1 LSSDRRLVIASEAGV
16 VDWPAKDIVA
26 KGRLGP
32 GEMLAVDLHRGEL
45 LDTHRIDQIN
55 ASRAPFKRW
64 LKQGVKYLQTDL
76 IDPRLAAE
84 PMPHE
89 ELLTH
94 QKLTH
99 QKMFNLTA
107 EERDTV
113 LKVLAE
119 TEAEAIGSMGD
130 DTPLPLLSSRVR
142 SLYDA
147 FRQAFAQVTNPPIDS
162 YRERLVMSLHTQ
174 IARESNLFELNPAY
188 ARQVMVNSPVL
199 SQRKFLQILG
209 MREEGVDSV
218 IIDLNYPES
227 EGLEA
232 ALERVC
238 REAEE
243 GVLDGR
249 LLVVLSDRHVRPGH
263 LPIHA
268 LMAVGA
274 VHQHLVA
281 KGLRTDCNMLVE
293 TATARD
299 PHHFACLIGYG
310 ATAIYPYL
318 AYQTIFDLAR
328 GMDPEARSAEH
339 RELGR
344 AYRRGI
350 RVGLLKIL
358 SKMGISTIASY
369 RGAALFEIVGLDEAI
384 VKRCFSGTPSRG
396 HAQSGRWSVLR
407 RAGSRSEAT
416 RGACLQSGAR
426 SRSRWP
432 VQVHPR
438 WRVPQLQPRRGQRAA
453 DRRADRIARGLDGLR
468 QAGQRARAGHAA
480 RSAGSA
486 LGHLH
491 ADPTGR
497 SRIRQQH
504 GQGLRLGRHA
514 TRQA

>member
-1 LSSDRRLVIASEAGV
+1 
-16 VDWPAKDIVA
+16 
-26 KGRLGP
+26 
-32 GEMLAVDLHRGEL
+32 MLAVDLHRGEL
-45 LDTHRIDQIN
+45 LDTARIDAIN

-89 ELLTH
+89 EL
-94 QKLTH
+94 LTH

-384 VKRCFSGTPSRG
+384 VKRCFSGTPSRVG
-396 HAQSGRWSVLR
+396 GPCYAALEADQKQLAA
-407 RAGSRSEAT
+407 RAFNPALDLEA
-416 RGACLQSGAR
+416 GGLFKYIHGGEYHSYNPDVVSAL
-426 SRSRWP
+426 
-432 VQVHPR
+432 
-438 WRVPQLQPRRGQRAA
+438 
-453 DRRADRIARGLDGLR
+453 RIARGLDGLR

-480 RSAGSA
+480 RSAGAA

-504 GQGLRLGRHA
+504 GQGLRLGRHEHGRA
-514 TRQA
+514 VARSA

>member
-1 LSSDRRLVIASEAGV
+1 
-16 VDWPAKDIVA
+16 
-26 KGRLGP
+26 
-32 GEMLAVDLHRGEL
+32 
-45 LDTHRIDQIN
+45 
-55 ASRAPFKRW
+55 
-64 LKQGVKYLQTDL
+64 
-76 IDPRLAAE
+76 
-84 PMPHE
+84 
-89 ELLTH
+89 
-94 QKLTH
+94 
-99 QKMFNLTA
+99 
-107 EERDTV
+107 
-113 LKVLAE
+113 
-119 TEAEAIGSMGD
+119 
-130 DTPLPLLSSRVR
+130 
-142 SLYDA
+142 
-147 FRQAFAQVTNPPIDS
+147 
-162 YRERLVMSLHTQ
+162 
-174 IARESNLFELNPAY
+174 LNPAY

-218 IIDLNYPES
+218 IIDLNYPEA
-227 EGLEA
+227 EGSGSRSGT
-232 ALERVC
+232 RVPRSRSKAC
-238 REAEE
+238 
-243 GVLDGR
+243 VDGR

-384 VKRCFSGTPSRG
+384 VKRCFAGTPSRVG
-396 HAQSGRWSVLR
+396 GPCYAALEADQSISPCVPSIRHSSSKRV
-407 RAGSRSEAT
+407 ACSSTSMAASTTAT
-416 RGACLQSGAR
+416 
-426 SRSRWP
+426 
-432 VQVHPR
+432 
-438 WRVPQLQPRRGQRAA
+438 
-453 DRRADRIARGLDGLR
+453 
-468 QAGQRARAGHAA
+468 
-480 RSAGSA
+480 
-486 LGHLH
+486 
-491 ADPTGR
+491 
-497 SRIRQQH
+497 
-504 GQGLRLGRHA
+504 
-514 TRQA
+514 TRTS